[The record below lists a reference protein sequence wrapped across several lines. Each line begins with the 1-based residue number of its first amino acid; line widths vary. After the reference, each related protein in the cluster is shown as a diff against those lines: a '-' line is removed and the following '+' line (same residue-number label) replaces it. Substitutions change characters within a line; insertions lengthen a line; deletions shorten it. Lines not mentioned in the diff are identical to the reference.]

1 MTHKIFIDTNILVYA
16 MDHHDPAKKEKSR
29 SFLKSI
35 GNENRGVISTQ
46 VIQEF
51 YVTVTKKLGVDRL
64 TAKNIIH
71 SFFKFE
77 TIVICPELI
86 DRAIDTQ
93 ILNRLSFWDA
103 LIISAAESAHCQKV
117 WTEDL
122 NHGQVIQG
130 MTIENPFL
138 FFKP

>member
-16 MDHHDPAKKEKSR
+16 MDHHDPAKKEKNR

-51 YVTVTKKLGVDRL
+51 YVTVTKKLGVDGL
-64 TAKNIIH
+64 TTKNIIH

-117 WTEDL
+117 WTEAL